1 MSFFKSLARA
11 FGFGSDENFVDDNEV
26 ETSRDDSGYCAAES
40 CSVQSLPDKDLNNSE
55 NRDFPVEL
63 FDSVLEIFN
72 NTQPDFIRECID
84 RDAQRKYLHGVL
96 GQSFRNCIDK
106 CRENIER
113 EVEER
118 ASGERDSLVEE
129 VARLKS
135 QLAKVEGHESRLNDE
150 RLSADR
156 QKRALSDK
164 IKTLEQ
170 QVMSLEAEK
179 EQHKLEISS
188 LLNKLEAT
196 GGINAAAPATDT
208 SDASEAAELKTRLSQ
223 SNFIAEQL
231 KTEVEKLKKE
241 LAETSELYKSRMAM
255 SDKMLTDIR
264 NSNRN
269 SSKELEDAKAE
280 CEAIKLKYDEAVAT
294 VEKLNAEI
302 AEARSTLDTADEV
315 MKKMERFDSI
325 LKKRDEKI
333 DGLKADNS
341 ELLSKIAALE
351 SQNKRLVSDL
361 ESNIMQRASAENE
374 LKLTIEELSKKN
386 TVAAAPEKPKRKRK
400 STPKISAIDETIDGT
415 QWLVA
420 TPPENVPKVAP
431 AVSDAEFGY
440 QEPPK
445 KSHPANDAQMSL
457 F

>member
-11 FGFGSDENFVDDNEV
+11 FGFGSDENFVEENEI

-40 CSVQSLPDKDLNNSE
+40 CSVQNRPVKDLNNNE

-84 RDAQRKYLHGVL
+84 RDAQRKYLYGVL

-106 CRENIER
+106 CREDIER
-113 EVEER
+113 DVEAR
-118 ASGERDSLVEE
+118 ASAERDSLVDE

-135 QLAKVEGHESRLNDE
+135 RLEKVEGHESRLNDE

-196 GGINAAAPATDT
+196 GGINAAAPAADA

-231 KTEVEKLKKE
+231 QTEVEKLKKE

-269 SSKELEDAKAE
+269 SSKELEEAKAE
-280 CEAIKLKYDEAVAT
+280 CEAIKLKYDEAIAT
-294 VEKLNAEI
+294 IEKLNAELE
-302 AEARSTLDTADEV
+302 EARSTLDTADEV
-315 MKKMERFDSI
+315 MKKMEQFDSI

-333 DGLKADNS
+333 EGMKADNS
-341 ELLSKIAALE
+341 DLLSKIAALE
-351 SQNKRLVSDL
+351 SQNKRLASDL
-361 ESNIMQRASAENE
+361 ENNIMQRASAENE

-420 TPPENVPKVAP
+420 TPPENAPKVAP

>member
-11 FGFGSDENFVDDNEV
+11 FGFGSDENIVEENEI
-26 ETSRDDSGYCAAES
+26 ETSRDNSGYCASEL
-40 CSVQSLPDKDLNNSE
+40 CSTQSQPVKDLNNNE
-55 NRDFPVEL
+55 NRDFPIEF

-84 RDAQRKYLHGVL
+84 RDAQRKYLYGVL

-113 EVEER
+113 DVEAR
-118 ASGERDSLVEE
+118 ASAERDSLVDE
-129 VARLKS
+129 VARLKGK
-135 QLAKVEGHESRLNDE
+135 LEKVEGHESRLNDE
-150 RLSADR
+150 RLSSDR

-188 LLNKLEAT
+188 LLSKLEAAS
-196 GGINAAAPATDT
+196 GINAAAPAVE
-208 SDASEAAELKTRLSQ
+208 ASEAAELKTRLSQ

-231 KTEVEKLKKE
+231 RTEVEKLKKE
-241 LAETSELYKSRMAM
+241 LADTSELYKSRMAM

-269 SSKELEDAKAE
+269 SSKELEEAKAE
-280 CEAIKLKYDEAVAT
+280 CEAIKLKYDEAVTT
-294 VEKLNAEI
+294 VEKLNAELK
-302 AEARSTLDTADEV
+302 EARSTLDTADEV
-315 MKKMERFDSI
+315 MKKMEQFDSI

-333 DGLKADNS
+333 EGMKADNS
-341 ELLSKIAALE
+341 DLLSKISALE
-351 SQNKRLVSDL
+351 SQNKRLASDL
-361 ESNIMQRASAENE
+361 ENNIIQRASVENE
-374 LKLTIEELSKKN
+374 LKLAIEEMSKK
-386 TVAAAPEKPKRKRK
+386 TAVAAAPEKPKRKRK
-400 STPKISAIDETIDGT
+400 APPKISAIDETIDGT

-420 TPPENVPKVAP
+420 TPPENAPKMAP

>member
-11 FGFGSDENFVDDNEV
+11 FGFGSDENIV
-26 ETSRDDSGYCAAES
+26 EESEIELSRDDSPSCVAGS
-40 CSVQSLPDKDLNNSE
+40 CSCPNEPVEDINNGE

-84 RDAQRKYLHGVL
+84 RDAQRKYLYGVL
-96 GQSFRNCIDK
+96 GQSFRDCIDK
-106 CRENIER
+106 CRERIEKD
-113 EVEER
+113 VESR
-118 ASGERDSLVEE
+118 ASAERDSLVNE
-129 VARLKS
+129 VARLKGE
-135 QLAKVEGHESRLNDE
+135 LEKVVCHENRLNDE

-170 QVMSLEAEK
+170 QVMTLEAEK
-179 EQHKLEISS
+179 EQYKLEISS
-188 LLNKLEAT
+188 LLGKLEAT
-196 GGINAAAPATDT
+196 GGVEKDNDHFV
-208 SDASEAAELKTRLSQ
+208 ENEQEVAELKKRLSQ

-231 KTEVEKLKKE
+231 KSEVDKLKKE
-241 LAETSELYKSRMAM
+241 IAETAELYKSRMAM

-264 NSNRN
+264 NTNRN
-269 SSKELEDAKAE
+269 SSKELEESKAE
-280 CEAIKLKYDEAVAT
+280 VEAIKLKYNEAVAT
-294 VEKLNAEI
+294 IEKLNAELN
-302 AEARSTLDTADEV
+302 EARATLDTADEV
-315 MKKMERFDSI
+315 MAKMEQFDSI

-333 DGLKADNS
+333 EGMKADNS

-351 SQNKRLVSDL
+351 SQNKRLASDL
-361 ESNIMQRASAENE
+361 ETNIMARASTENE
-374 LKLTIEELSKKN
+374 LKSTIEELSKK
-386 TVAAAPEKPKRKRK
+386 AAPAVEKPRRKRK
-400 STPKISAIDETIDGT
+400 TTPKISAIDETIDST
-415 QWLVA
+415 EWLVA
-420 TPPENVPKVAP
+420 TPPENAPKVAP